1 MSTQARD
8 EADRLIA
15 QGNRA
20 EDSGRLEQA
29 RDIYARAVAACPGY
43 ARAHVNLGIAL
54 EALGDVEG
62 AAASHRA
69 ALDVDASDAYANY
82 NLAKL
87 RFAAGAPHE
96 ANELVS
102 RALES
107 RPDLREALV
116 LRGCLLSMHGR
127 AEESLPAFELALAQR
142 ADFGTLFHY
151 AQALRA
157 LDRQPAAA
165 AALLRAL
172 DLEPGNID
180 ARAALADVLA
190 AQGDTAGSAAALE
203 RVLAERPAWPDA
215 LFNYGCMLRKLRRL
229 PEAAAA
235 FRRAIAHQ
243 ADHARAYQMLG
254 AVLLG
259 QSLADEALE
268 VYREARLKC
277 PADEGLASA
286 ELFALLCAEDI
297 PEGERFAR
305 HVAVGR
311 QIERAHPPRVAMFR
325 NSRDPKR
332 RLRIGYVSGDFCYHV
347 ISLQMLAVLEHHD
360 RTGFEAYCYSSTE
373 APDSYTQ
380 ALQAR
385 ADVWRA
391 WRTVDEDAMAQAIAA
406 DNIDVL
412 VDLAG
417 HSSIPQ
423 LAVMAQRPAPV
434 QATWI
439 GYLSTTGLA
448 GIDYRI
454 SDAVADPPGLTDRYH
469 TEAIV
474 RLPRTQWCWRPFVTP
489 AQATT
494 PPCAK
499 NSYVTFGSFH
509 GAMKLAPGV
518 RRLWAE
524 ILARVPQSRFIAIG
538 VPLGPAQDALV
549 RDLGIPRER
558 VTLVPYVALQDYL
571 RWYDAVDV
579 ILDPAPYSG
588 ANTTCDALFMG
599 VPVITAPGVRTASR
613 SAASILSAA
622 GLEEFISDGGEDY
635 MRRAVALAGQP
646 ERLADLRRSLR
657 SRLQASSVM
666 DEAGFTRDLETAYRR
681 MWERWCR
688 GLPAQGW

>member
-1 MSTQARD
+1 MSAPARD

-20 EDSGRLEQA
+20 EDSGRLEEA
-29 RDIYARAVAACPGY
+29 GDLYRRAVSAAPDY
-43 ARAHVNLGIAL
+43 PRAHVNLGIAL
-54 EALGDVEG
+54 EALGDVDG

-69 ALDVDASDAYANY
+69 ALAVDASDAYANY

-87 RFAAGAPHE
+87 RFAAGAVAE
-96 ANELVS
+96 ADALVT
-102 RALES
+102 RALET
-107 RPDLREALV
+107 RADFREALV

-127 AEESLPAFELALAQR
+127 ALESLPAFERALAQQ

-157 LDRQPAAA
+157 VDRQADAAS
-165 AALLRAL
+165 ALLRAL
-172 DLEPGNID
+172 DLEPRNID

-203 RVLAERPAWPDA
+203 LVLAERPAWPDA

-229 PEAAAA
+229 PEAATA
-235 FRRAIAHQ
+235 FRRAIALQ
-243 ADHARAYQMLG
+243 PDHARSYQMLG

-259 QSLADEALE
+259 QSLADQALD

-277 PADEGLASA
+277 PQDEGLASA
-286 ELFALLCAEDI
+286 ELFALLCAEEVTED
-297 PEGERFAR
+297 ERFAR
-305 HVAVGR
+305 HVAVGT
-311 QIERAHPPRVAMFR
+311 QIEQSHSPRVPVFR
-325 NSRDPKR
+325 NSRDPHR
-332 RLRIGYVSGDFCYHV
+332 RLRIGYLSGDFCYHV

-360 RTGFEAYCYSSTE
+360 RTGFETYCYSSTE
-373 APDSYTQ
+373 APDRYTRD
-380 ALQAR
+380 LQSR

-391 WRTVDEDAMAQAIAA
+391 WRTLDEDAMAQAIAA

-423 LAVMAQRPAPV
+423 LAVMAQRAAPV

-439 GYLSTTGLA
+439 GYLSTTGLRR
-448 GIDYRI
+448 IHYRI

-469 TEAIV
+469 TEVIV

-489 AQATT
+489 PHAMT
-494 PPCAK
+494 PPSAK
-499 NSYVTFGSFH
+499 KGYITFGSFH

-518 RRLWAE
+518 RRLWGE
-524 ILARVPQSRFIAIG
+524 ILARVPGSCFIAIG
-538 VPLGPAQDALV
+538 VPSGPAQDALL
-549 RDLGIPRER
+549 RDLGLPRER
-558 VTLVPYVALQDYL
+558 ITLVPYVSLEDYM
-571 RWYDAVDV
+571 RWYDAVDI

-599 VPVITAPGVRTASR
+599 VPVLTAPGVRTASR
-613 SAASILSAA
+613 SAASILTAA
-622 GLEEFISDGGEDY
+622 GLGEFVCDGPEDY
-635 MRRAVALAGQP
+635 VRRAVALAGQP
-646 ERLADLRRSLR
+646 GRLAELRRSLR
-657 SRLQASSVM
+657 TRLQSSPIM
-666 DEAGFTRDLETAYRR
+666 DEAGFTRDLEAAYRA
-681 MWERWCR
+681 MWRRWCEAA
-688 GLPAQGW
+688 PATAR

>member
-15 QGNRA
+15 DGNRA
-20 EDSGRLEQA
+20 EERGRLEEA
-29 RDIYARAVAACPGY
+29 RDLYGCAVAVAPDY

-54 EALGDVEG
+54 EALGDPEG
-62 AAASHRA
+62 AATSHQA
-69 ALDVDASDAYANY
+69 ALASDPSDPYANY

-87 RFAAGAPHE
+87 RFAAGAPAE
-96 ANELVS
+96 AIQLVS

-107 RPDLREALV
+107 RADFREALV
-116 LRGCLLSMHGR
+116 LHGCLLSMNGR
-127 AEESLPAFELALAQR
+127 AQESLAPFERALDQR

-157 LDRQPAAA
+157 LDRQADAA

-172 DLEPGNID
+172 ELEPGNVD

-190 AQGDTAGSAAALE
+190 AQGDTAGSAEALE

-215 LFNYGCMLRKLRRL
+215 LYNYGCMLRKLRRL
-229 PEAAAA
+229 PEAEAA

-243 ADHARAYQMLG
+243 PDHARAYQMLG

-268 VYREARLKC
+268 VYREARMKC
-277 PADEGLASA
+277 PHDEGLASA
-286 ELFALLCAEDI
+286 ELFALRCAEKV
-297 PEGERFAR
+297 PEDERFSR
-305 HVAVGR
+305 HVAAGR
-311 QIERAHPPRVAMFR
+311 QIERAHPPRVPAFR
-325 NSRDPKR
+325 NGRDPKR

-347 ISLQMLAVLEHHD
+347 ISLQMRAVLEHHD
-360 RTGFEAYCYSSTE
+360 RTGFEAYCYSS
-373 APDSYTQ
+373 APPDSYTR

-385 ADVWRA
+385 ADAWRA
-391 WRTVDEDAMAQAIAA
+391 WPALDEDAMAQAITA
-406 DNIDVL
+406 DGIDIL

-423 LAVMAQRPAPV
+423 LAVMAQRPAPL

-439 GYLSTTGLA
+439 GYLSTTGLS

-489 AQATT
+489 AHATAA
-494 PPCAK
+494 PCAK
-499 NSYVTFGSFH
+499 NGYVTFGSFH
-509 GAMKLAPGV
+509 GAMKFAPGV
-518 RRLWAE
+518 RGLWAE
-524 ILARVPQSRFIAIG
+524 ILARVPASRFVAIG
-538 VPLGPAQDALV
+538 VPAGRAQDALV

-558 VTLVPYVALQDYL
+558 ITIVPYVALQDYM
-571 RWYDAVDV
+571 RWYDAVDI

-599 VPVITAPGVRTASR
+599 VPVITAPGIRTASR
-613 SAASILSAA
+613 SAASILTAA
-622 GLEEFISDGGEDY
+622 GLGEFIADGANDY
-635 MRRAVALAGQP
+635 VRRAVDLAGEP
-646 ERLADLRRSLR
+646 ERLASLRRCLR
-657 SRLQASSVM
+657 ARLQSSPIM
-666 DEAGFTRDLETAYRR
+666 DEAGFTRDLEAAYRR
-681 MWERWCR
+681 MWKRWCD
-688 GLPAQGW
+688 GLPAAGW

>member
-1 MSTQARD
+1 MSAQARD

-20 EDSGRLEQA
+20 EDAGRIQEA
-29 RDIYARAVAACPGY
+29 RDLYGRAIAAAPDY

-54 EALGDVEG
+54 EALGDVDG

-69 ALDVDASDAYANY
+69 ALAADASDPYANY

-87 RFAAGAPHE
+87 RFAAGAPDE
-96 ANELVS
+96 ANGLVS
-102 RALES
+102 RALET
-107 RPDLREALV
+107 RADFREALV

-127 AEESLPAFELALAQR
+127 AQESLADFEHALAQR

-157 LDRQPAAA
+157 LDRQADAAS
-165 AALLRAL
+165 ALLRAL

-190 AQGDTAGSAAALE
+190 AQGDAAGSAVALE

-229 PEAAAA
+229 PEAAMA
-235 FRRAIAHQ
+235 FRRAIAQ
-243 ADHARAYQMLG
+243 QPDHARAYQMLG
-254 AVLLG
+254 AVLVG
-259 QSLADEALE
+259 QSLADQALE
-268 VYREARLKC
+268 VYREGRLKC
-277 PADEGLASA
+277 PQDEGLASA
-286 ELFALLCAEDI
+286 ELFALLCAEKV
-297 PEGERFAR
+297 PEDERFAR

-311 QIERAHPPRVAMFR
+311 QIERAHPPRVPVFR
-325 NSRDPKR
+325 NRPDPNR

-347 ISLQMLAVLEHHD
+347 ITLQMLAVLEHHD
-360 RTGFEAYCYSSTE
+360 RIGFEAYCYSSTE
-373 APDSYTQ
+373 APDHYTQ
-380 ALQAR
+380 ALQAQ
-385 ADVWRA
+385 ADGWRA
-391 WRTVDEDAMAQAIAA
+391 WRTLDEDAMAQAIAA
-406 DNIDVL
+406 DNVDIL

-423 LAVMAQRPAPV
+423 LGVMAQRAAPV

-439 GYLSTTGLA
+439 GYLSTTGLER
-448 GIDYRI
+448 IDYRI
-454 SDAVADPPGLTDRYH
+454 SDSIADPPGLTDRYH
-469 TEAIV
+469 TEVIV

-489 AQATT
+489 SHAMT

-499 NSYVTFGSFH
+499 NGYVTFGSFH

-524 ILARVPQSRFIAIG
+524 ILARVPASRFIAIG
-538 VPLGPAQDALV
+538 VPSGPAHDALL

-558 VTLVPYVALQDYL
+558 TTLVPYVSLEDYM
-571 RWYDAVDV
+571 RWYDAVDI

-613 SAASILSAA
+613 SAASILRAA
-622 GLEEFISDGGEDY
+622 GLDEFVCDDSEDY

-646 ERLADLRRSLR
+646 RRLADLRRSLR
-657 SRLQASSVM
+657 TRLQSSPIM
-666 DEAGFTRDLETAYRR
+666 DEAGFTRDLEAAYRR
-681 MWERWCR
+681 MWQKWCEGR
-688 GLPAQGW
+688 

>member
-1 MSTQARD
+1 MSAQARD

-20 EDSGRLEQA
+20 EDAGRLQEA
-29 RDIYARAVAACPGY
+29 RELYGRAIAAAPDY

-54 EALGDVEG
+54 EALGDVDG

-69 ALDVDASDAYANY
+69 ALAADASDPYANY

-87 RFAAGAPHE
+87 RFAAGAPDE
-96 ANELVS
+96 ANGLVS
-102 RALES
+102 RALET
-107 RPDLREALV
+107 RADFREALV

-127 AEESLPAFELALAQR
+127 AQESLADFEHALAQQ

-157 LDRQPAAA
+157 LDRQADAAS
-165 AALLRAL
+165 ALLRAL

-190 AQGDTAGSAAALE
+190 AQGDAAGSAAALE

-229 PEAAAA
+229 PEAATA
-235 FRRAIAHQ
+235 FRRAIAQ
-243 ADHARAYQMLG
+243 QPDHARAYQMLG
-254 AVLLG
+254 AVLVG
-259 QSLADEALE
+259 QSLSDQALE
-268 VYREARLKC
+268 VYREGRLKC
-277 PADEGLASA
+277 PQDEGLASA
-286 ELFALLCAEDI
+286 ELFALLCAEKV
-297 PEGERFAR
+297 PEDERFAR

-311 QIERAHPPRVAMFR
+311 QIERAHPPRVPVFR
-325 NSRDPKR
+325 NRPDPNR

-347 ISLQMLAVLEHHD
+347 ITLQMLAVLEHHD
-360 RTGFEAYCYSSTE
+360 RIGFEAYCYSSTE
-373 APDSYTQ
+373 TPDRYTR
-380 ALQAR
+380 ALQAQ
-385 ADVWRA
+385 ADGWRA
-391 WRTVDEDAMAQAIAA
+391 WRTLDEDAMAQAIAA
-406 DNIDVL
+406 DNVDIL

-423 LAVMAQRPAPV
+423 LGVMAQRAAPV

-439 GYLSTTGLA
+439 GYLSTTGLER
-448 GIDYRI
+448 IDYRI
-454 SDAVADPPGLTDRYH
+454 SDSIADPPGLTDRYH
-469 TEAIV
+469 TEVIV
-474 RLPRTQWCWRPFVTP
+474 RLPRTQWCWRPFVKP
-489 AQATT
+489 SHAMT

-499 NSYVTFGSFH
+499 NGYVTFGSFH

-524 ILARVPQSRFIAIG
+524 ILARVPASRFIAIG
-538 VPLGPAQDALV
+538 VPSGPAHDALL

-558 VTLVPYVALQDYL
+558 TTLVPYVSLQDYM
-571 RWYDAVDV
+571 RWYDAVDI

-613 SAASILSAA
+613 SAASILRAA
-622 GLEEFISDGGEDY
+622 GLDEFVCDDSEDY
-635 MRRAVALAGQP
+635 VRRAVALAGQP
-646 ERLADLRRSLR
+646 GRLADLRRSLR
-657 SRLQASSVM
+657 TRLQSSPIM
-666 DEAGFTRDLETAYRR
+666 DEAGFTRDLEAAYRR
-681 MWERWCR
+681 MWRKWCEGR
-688 GLPAQGW
+688 